1 MFVIYLVL
9 WIVLNGNITLEIIA
23 FGLPIAGMIYY
34 FTCKFMDFSFKKDKK
49 LMKGFIF
56 LIGYGMILVLEILK
70 ANFAT
75 IKLITTSKYE
85 IEPVII
91 KFRTKLKT
99 KEARVILANSIT
111 LTPGTITVNLE
122 EDEYTVHCLD
132 KDLANGIEDSVFVK
146 LLEKIEE

>member
-1 MFVIYLVL
+1 
-9 WIVLNGNITLEIIA
+9 
-23 FGLPIAGMIYY
+23 
-34 FTCKFMDFSFKKDKK
+34 
-49 LMKGFIF
+49 
-56 LIGYGMILVLEILK
+56 MILVLEILK

-75 IKLITTSKYE
+75 IKLITTSNYE